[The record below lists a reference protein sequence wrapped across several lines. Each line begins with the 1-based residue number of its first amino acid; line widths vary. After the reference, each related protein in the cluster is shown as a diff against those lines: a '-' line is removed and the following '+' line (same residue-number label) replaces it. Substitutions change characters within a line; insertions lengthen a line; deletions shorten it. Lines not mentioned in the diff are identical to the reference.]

1 MARLRHLLH
10 AVALAHRAVGKRRV
24 LHLHQRL
31 ARVPLVVLRVV
42 VVADA
47 QLGLPL
53 VHLKLAPRVLRRL
66 AREDRRLEHPLP
78 PVLRLRLRRVLR
90 RLQRVDGVVPARL
103 RREGSRRRRAAA
115 TSARRAA
122 ARRRRRV
129 RPSRAAV
136 GPCTRRAA
144 HRRRRHEVAAV
155 GQLRETDRAGSAAAR
170 RRGRPPPQTAAASR
184 ARRRRWEGLAKHAKA
199 AQICGQWKASRRHGG
214 DRRLAGSPWPPLAAL
229 WFCGRRRDRR
239 SSPRVRP
246 FSACELPVVGAA

>member
-1 MARLRHLLH
+1 MEWTRALANCARIARPRIAPTRRAPARMARLRHLLH

-103 RREGSRRRRAAA
+103 RREADRVGVEQQLDQRVGAQRRA
-115 TSARRAA
+115 
-122 ARRRRRV
+122 RRRRV
-129 RPSRAAV
+129 RTQQRAQPV
-136 GPCTRRAA
+136 GHRVRVEQ
-144 HRRRRHEVAAV
+144 HRRRRHEAAAAV
-155 GQLRETDRAGSAAAR
+155 GQARGDRVAQGQRRHAGEVDLLRKQRRRAELVGDGGKETRGAG
-170 RRGRPPPQTAAASR
+170 RRGRA
-184 ARRRRWEGLAKHAKA
+184 
-199 AQICGQWKASRRHGG
+199 
-214 DRRLAGSPWPPLAAL
+214 RLAQ
-229 WFCGRRRDRR
+229 
-239 SSPRVRP
+239 
-246 FSACELPVVGAA
+246 PVER